1 MKTTYAIMITVMAKA
16 KVKNRGKIMNR
27 THTNGEF
34 RIHHVSQT
42 VTIIGWVAKR
52 RNFGSIVFMDIRD
65 RTGIVQ
71 CVFNEALSEKVKDV
85 RNEYVLEI
93 KGTVVERKDKNPKL
107 PTGEVEIIVEEV
119 TIINTAATTPIIV
132 ADETDA
138 LEDTRLRFRYLDLRR
153 PLMQKKL
160 MQRHAITKAMRNFL
174 DDEGFIEVETP
185 LLTKSTPEG
194 SREYLVPSRVHAGE
208 FYALAQSPQIF
219 KQMLMIAGFER
230 YYQVA
235 RCFRDEDLRADR
247 QLDFTQVDIEASF
260 LSEVE
265 FQTIMENMMV
275 NVFKN
280 VMGRDLP
287 VPFRRIPFEEAMNRY
302 GVDKP
307 DIRYGLHLN
316 DVTHLFSASEFK
328 VFSSVIETKG
338 SIKALVIPDYASV
351 TRKEIDALT
360 DLAKKYGA
368 KGLVVV
374 KRVNGVIEGPAA
386 KFLSESEKAALIG
399 QLSLAENDLVL
410 MVADAWEKACIAAGA
425 LRTYFR
431 DALKLVSEDQ
441 FEFAWVVDF
450 PLFEHDAEE
459 DRLIARHHPFTRPKE
474 EDAHLL
480 DSDPLSVKACA
491 YDLVLNGFEVAG
503 GSLRIY
509 DQQMQSKLFSLIG
522 FSEEQ
527 IEKRFG
533 FFVDAFKYGTPPH
546 GGIAFGLDRLAMI
559 LTNSESLRDVIAFP
573 KNASA
578 RCPLTDAPTPVEIK
592 QLEELHL
599 SVVK

>member
-1 MKTTYAIMITVMAKA
+1 
-16 KVKNRGKIMNR
+16 MNR

-34 RIHHVSQT
+34 RLSHIGKT
-42 VTIIGWVAKR
+42 VTVIGWVAKR
-52 RNFGSIVFMDIRD
+52 RNFGSIVFMDLRD

-71 CVFNEALSEKVKDV
+71 CVFNEELTEKVRDV
-85 RNEYVLEI
+85 RSEFILEVT
-93 KGTVVERKDKNPKL
+93 GVVVERKDKNPKL
-107 PTGEVEIIVEEV
+107 PTGDIEIIVSDV
-119 TIINTAATTPIIV
+119 TIINTSAATPIIV

-138 LEDTRLRFRYLDLRR
+138 LEDTRLRYRYLDLRR

-185 LLTKSTPEG
+185 MLTKSTPEG
-194 SREYLVPSRVHAGE
+194 SREYLVPSRVHTGE

-219 KQMLMIAGFER
+219 KQLLMVAGFER

-260 LSEVE
+260 LTEVE
-265 FQTIMENMMV
+265 FQTILETMMV
-275 NVFKN
+275 KVFKE
-280 VMGRDLP
+280 VMHRDLP
-287 VPFRRIPFEEAMNRY
+287 VPFRRIPFDEAMNRY

-307 DIRYGLHLN
+307 DIRFALELN
-316 DVTHLFSASEFK
+316 DVTSLFEASEFK
-328 VFSSVIETKG
+328 VFSSVIEQKG
-338 SIKALVIPDYASV
+338 SIKALVINDYATI

-374 KRVNGVIEGPAA
+374 KMVGKLIEGPAA
-386 KFLSESEKAALIG
+386 KFLSETEKAGLIERLG
-399 QLSLAENDLVL
+399 LTDNDLVL
-410 MVADAWEKACIAAGA
+410 MVADEWEKACVAAGA
-425 LRTYFR
+425 LRSYFR
-431 DALKLVSEDQ
+431 DALKLVSDDQ

-450 PLFEHDAEE
+450 PLFEYDGEE
-459 DRLIARHHPFTRPKE
+459 DRLIARHHPFTRPKA

-522 FSEEQ
+522 FSDEQ

-559 LTNSESLRDVIAFP
+559 LTHSESLRDVIAFP

-578 RCPLTDAPTPVEIK
+578 RCPLTDAPTPVEDK
-592 QLEELHL
+592 QLTELHL
-599 SVVK
+599 SIVK

>member
-1 MKTTYAIMITVMAKA
+1 
-16 KVKNRGKIMNR
+16 MNR

-34 RIHHVSQT
+34 RQKHIGHT
-42 VTIIGWVAKR
+42 VTVIGWVAKR
-52 RNFGSIVFMDIRD
+52 RNFGSIVFMDLRD

-71 CVFNEALSEKVKDV
+71 CVFNEELTDKVKDV
-85 RNEYVLEI
+85 RSEYILEVT
-93 KGTVVERKDKNPKL
+93 GVVMERKDKNPKL
-107 PTGEVEIIVEEV
+107 LTGDVEINVTEV
-119 TIINTAATTPIIV
+119 TIINTSAATPIIV

-185 LLTKSTPEG
+185 MLTKSTPEG

-265 FQTIMENMMV
+265 FQSILEAMMV
-275 NVFKN
+275 KVFKE
-280 VMGRDLP
+280 VMHRDLP
-287 VPFRRIPFEEAMNRY
+287 VPFRRISFDEAMNRY

-307 DIRYGLHLN
+307 DIRYGLELN
-316 DVTHLFSASEFK
+316 DVTSLFEASEFK
-328 VFSSVIETKG
+328 VFSTVIEQKG
-338 SIKALVIPDYASV
+338 SIKALVINEYASI

-360 DLAKKYGA
+360 DIAKKYGA
-368 KGLVVV
+368 KGLVVI
-374 KRVNGVIEGPAA
+374 KLANGAIEGPAA
-386 KFLSESEKAALIG
+386 KFLSESEKNALIG
-399 QLSLAENDLVL
+399 ELKLKENDLVL
-410 MVADAWEKACIAAGA
+410 MVADEWEKACVAAGA

-450 PLFEHDAEE
+450 PLFEYDREE
-459 DRLIARHHPFTRPKE
+459 DRLIARHHPFTRPKA

-480 DSDPLSVKACA
+480 DSDPISVKACA

-509 DQQMQSKLFSLIG
+509 DQKMQSKLFSLIG
-522 FSEEQ
+522 FSDEQ

-578 RCPLTDAPTPVEIK
+578 RCPLTDAPTPVENK

-599 SVVK
+599 TVVK

>member
-1 MKTTYAIMITVMAKA
+1 
-16 KVKNRGKIMNR
+16 MNR

-65 RTGIVQ
+65 RTGIIQ

-338 SIKALVIPDYASV
+338 SIKALVIPDYASI

-374 KRVNGVIEGPAA
+374 KLVNGVIEGPAA
-386 KFLSESEKAALIG
+386 KFLSESEKAALMG
-399 QLSLAENDLVL
+399 QLSLSENDLVL

-431 DALKLVSEDQ
+431 DTLKLVSEDQ

-578 RCPLTDAPTPVEIK
+578 RCPLTDAPTPVETK
-592 QLEELHL
+592 QLDELHL
-599 SVVK
+599 TVVK

>member
-1 MKTTYAIMITVMAKA
+1 
-16 KVKNRGKIMNR
+16 MNR

-34 RIHHVSQT
+34 RLNHIGKT
-42 VTIIGWVAKR
+42 VTVIGWVAKR
-52 RNFGSIVFMDIRD
+52 RNFGSIVFMDLRD

-71 CVFNEALSEKVKDV
+71 CVFNEELTEKVRDV
-85 RNEYVLEI
+85 RSEFILEVTGI
-93 KGTVVERKDKNPKL
+93 VVERKDKNLKL
-107 PTGEVEIIVEEV
+107 PTGDIEIIVSDV
-119 TIINTAATTPIIV
+119 TIINTSAATPIIV

-138 LEDTRLRFRYLDLRR
+138 LEDTRLRYRYLDLRR

-185 LLTKSTPEG
+185 MLTKSTPEG

-219 KQMLMIAGFER
+219 KQLLMVAGFER

-260 LSEVE
+260 LTEVE
-265 FQTIMENMMV
+265 FQTILESMMV
-275 NVFKN
+275 KVFKE
-280 VMGRDLP
+280 VMHRDLP
-287 VPFRRIPFEEAMNRY
+287 VPFRRIPFDEAMNRY

-307 DIRYGLHLN
+307 DIRFALELN
-316 DVTHLFSASEFK
+316 DVTSLFEASEFK
-328 VFSSVIETKG
+328 VFSSVIEQKG
-338 SIKALVIPDYASV
+338 SIKALVINDYALI

-374 KRVNGVIEGPAA
+374 KMVGGLIEGPAA
-386 KFLSESEKAALIG
+386 KFLSETEKAVLIER
-399 QLSLAENDLVL
+399 LSLKDNDLVL
-410 MVADAWEKACIAAGA
+410 MVADEWEKACVAAGA

-431 DALKLVSEDQ
+431 DALKLVSDDQ

-450 PLFEHDAEE
+450 PLFEYDREE
-459 DRLIARHHPFTRPKE
+459 DRLIARHHPFTRPKA

-480 DSDPLSVKACA
+480 ESDPLSVKACA

-522 FSEEQ
+522 FSDEQ

-559 LTNSESLRDVIAFP
+559 LTHSESLRDVIAFP

-578 RCPLTDAPTPVEIK
+578 RCPLTDAPTPVEDK
-592 QLEELHL
+592 QLTELHL
-599 SVVK
+599 TIVK

>member
-1 MKTTYAIMITVMAKA
+1 
-16 KVKNRGKIMNR
+16 MNR

-34 RIHHVSQT
+34 RLNHIGKT
-42 VTIIGWVAKR
+42 VTVLGWVAKR
-52 RNFGSIVFMDIRD
+52 RNFGSIVFMDLRD

-71 CVFNEALSEKVKDV
+71 CVFNEELTDKVKDV
-85 RNEYVLEI
+85 RSEYILEVV
-93 KGTVVERKDKNPKL
+93 GTVVERKDKNPKL
-107 PTGEVEIIVEEV
+107 LTGDIEITVSDV
-119 TIINTAATTPIIV
+119 TIINTSAATPIIV

-138 LEDTRLRFRYLDLRR
+138 LEDTRLRYRYLDLRR

-185 LLTKSTPEG
+185 MLTKSTPEG
-194 SREYLVPSRVHAGE
+194 SREYLVPSRVHTGE

-219 KQMLMIAGFER
+219 KQLLMIAGFER

-260 LSEVE
+260 LSEEE
-265 FQTIMENMMV
+265 FQTILETMMV
-275 NVFKN
+275 KVFKE
-280 VMGRDLP
+280 VMHRDLP
-287 VPFRRIPFEEAMNRY
+287 VPFRRIPFDEAMNRY

-307 DIRYGLHLN
+307 DIRFGLELN
-316 DVTHLFSASEFK
+316 DVTTLFKESEFK
-328 VFSSVIETKG
+328 VFSTVIEEKG
-338 SIKALVIPDYASV
+338 SIKALVINQYASI

-360 DLAKKYGA
+360 ELAKKYGA

-374 KRVNGVIEGPAA
+374 KLVNGLIEGPAA
-386 KFLSESEKAALIG
+386 KFLSESEKTDLIAF
-399 QLSLAENDLVL
+399 LELKENDLVL
-410 MVADAWEKACIAAGA
+410 MIADAWEKACVAAGA
-425 LRTYFR
+425 LRSYFR

-450 PLFEHDAEE
+450 PLFEYDSEE
-459 DRLIARHHPFTRPKE
+459 DRLIARHHPFTRPKA

-480 DSDPLSVKACA
+480 ESNPLAVKACA

-522 FSEEQ
+522 FSDEQ

-533 FFVDAFKYGTPPH
+533 FFVDAFNYGTPPH

-559 LTNSESLRDVIAFP
+559 MTHSDSLRDVIAFP

-578 RCPLTDAPTPVEIK
+578 RCPLTDAPTTVEEK

-599 SVVK
+599 TIVK

>member
-1 MKTTYAIMITVMAKA
+1 
-16 KVKNRGKIMNR
+16 MNR

-34 RIHHVSQT
+34 RLSHIGKT
-42 VTIIGWVAKR
+42 VTVVGWVAKR
-52 RNFGSIVFMDIRD
+52 RNFGSIVFMDLRD

-71 CVFNEALSEKVKDV
+71 CVFNEELTEKVKDV
-85 RNEYVLEI
+85 RSEFILEVT
-93 KGTVVERKDKNPKL
+93 GVVVERKDKNPKL
-107 PTGEVEIIVEEV
+107 ATGDIEIIVSDV
-119 TIINTAATTPIIV
+119 TIINTSAATPIIV

-138 LEDTRLRFRYLDLRR
+138 LEDTRLRYRYLDLRR

-185 LLTKSTPEG
+185 MLTKSTPEG
-194 SREYLVPSRVHAGE
+194 SREYLVPSRVHTGE

-219 KQMLMIAGFER
+219 KQLLMVAGFER

-260 LSEVE
+260 LTEVE
-265 FQTIMENMMV
+265 FQTILEAMMV
-275 NVFKN
+275 KVFKE
-280 VMGRDLP
+280 VMHRDLP
-287 VPFRRIPFEEAMNRY
+287 VPFRRIPFDEAMNRY

-307 DIRYGLHLN
+307 DIRFGLELS
-316 DVTHLFSASEFK
+316 DVTSLFETSEFK
-328 VFSSVIETKG
+328 VFSSVIEQNG
-338 SIKALVIPDYASV
+338 SIKALVINDYALI

-374 KRVNGVIEGPAA
+374 KMVEGLIEGPAA
-386 KFLSESEKAALIG
+386 KFLSETEKTGLIERLR
-399 QLSLAENDLVL
+399 LSDNDLVL
-410 MVADAWEKACIAAGA
+410 MVADEWEKACVAAGA

-431 DALKLVSEDQ
+431 DALKLVNEDQ

-450 PLFEHDAEE
+450 PLFEYDREE
-459 DRLIARHHPFTRPKE
+459 DRLIARHHPFTRPKA

-480 DSDPLSVKACA
+480 ESDPLSVKACA

-522 FSEEQ
+522 FSDEQ

-559 LTNSESLRDVIAFP
+559 LTHSESLRDVIAFP

-578 RCPLTDAPTPVEIK
+578 RCPLTDAPTPVEDK
-592 QLEELHL
+592 QLAELHL
-599 SVVK
+599 TIVK

>member
-1 MKTTYAIMITVMAKA
+1 
-16 KVKNRGKIMNR
+16 MNR

-34 RIHHVSQT
+34 RQKHIGNT
-42 VTIIGWVAKR
+42 VTVIGWVAKR
-52 RNFGSIVFMDIRD
+52 RNFGSIVFMDLRD

-71 CVFNEALSEKVKDV
+71 CVFNEELTDKVKDV
-85 RNEYVLEI
+85 RSEYILEVT
-93 KGTVVERKDKNPKL
+93 GVVMERKDKNPKL
-107 PTGEVEIIVEEV
+107 LTGDVEINVTDV
-119 TIINTAATTPIIV
+119 TIINTSAATPIIV
-132 ADETDA
+132 ADDTDA

-185 LLTKSTPEG
+185 MLTKSTPEG

-219 KQMLMIAGFER
+219 KQLLMVAGFER

-265 FQTIMENMMV
+265 FQSILEAMMV
-275 NVFKN
+275 KVFKE
-280 VMGRDLP
+280 VMHRDLP
-287 VPFRRIPFEEAMNRY
+287 TPFRRIPFEEAMNRY

-307 DIRYGLHLN
+307 DIRYGLELN
-316 DVTHLFSASEFK
+316 DVTSLFEASEFK
-328 VFSSVIETKG
+328 VFSAVIEQKG
-338 SIKALVIPDYASV
+338 TIKALVINEYASI

-374 KRVNGVIEGPAA
+374 KLVNGAIEGPAA
-386 KFLSESEKAALIG
+386 KFLSESEKNALIG
-399 QLSLAENDLVL
+399 ELKLKENDLVL
-410 MVADAWEKACIAAGA
+410 MVADEWEKACVAAGA

-450 PLFEHDAEE
+450 PLFEYDREE
-459 DRLIARHHPFTRPKE
+459 DRLIARHHPFTRPKA

-509 DQQMQSKLFSLIG
+509 DQKMQSKLFSLIG
-522 FSEEQ
+522 FSDEQ

-559 LTNSESLRDVIAFP
+559 LTHSESLRDVIAFP

-578 RCPLTDAPTPVEIK
+578 RCPLTDAPTPVENK

-599 SVVK
+599 TVVK

>member
-1 MKTTYAIMITVMAKA
+1 
-16 KVKNRGKIMNR
+16 MNR

-34 RIHHVSQT
+34 RLIHIGKT
-42 VTIIGWVAKR
+42 VTVIGWVAKR
-52 RNFGSIVFMDIRD
+52 RNFGSIVFMDMRD

-71 CVFNEALSEKVKDV
+71 CVFNEELTEKVKDV
-85 RNEYVLEI
+85 RSEYILEVT
-93 KGTVVERKDKNPKL
+93 GTVVERKDKNPKL
-107 PTGEVEIIVEEV
+107 PTGDIEIIVSDV
-119 TIINTAATTPIIV
+119 TIINTSAATPIIV

-138 LEDTRLRFRYLDLRR
+138 LEDTRLRYRYLDLRR

-185 LLTKSTPEG
+185 MLTKSTPEG
-194 SREYLVPSRVHAGE
+194 SREYLVPSRVHTGE

-219 KQMLMIAGFER
+219 KQLLMIAGFER

-265 FQTIMENMMV
+265 FQTILETMMV
-275 NVFKN
+275 KVFKE
-280 VMGRDLP
+280 VMHRDLP
-287 VPFRRIPFEEAMNRY
+287 VPFRRIPFDEAMNRY

-307 DIRYGLHLN
+307 DIRFTLELN
-316 DVTHLFSASEFK
+316 DVTSLFEASEFK
-328 VFSSVIETKG
+328 VFSSVIEQKG
-338 SIKALVIPDYASV
+338 SIKALVINEYASI

-374 KRVNGVIEGPAA
+374 KMVGGLIEGPAA
-386 KFLSESEKAALIG
+386 KFLSETEKAGLIER
-399 QLSLAENDLVL
+399 LSLKDNDLVL
-410 MVADAWEKACIAAGA
+410 MVADEWEKACVAAGV

-431 DALKLVSEDQ
+431 DALKLVSDDQ

-450 PLFEHDAEE
+450 PLFEYDSEE
-459 DRLIARHHPFTRPKE
+459 DRLIARHHPFTRPKA

-480 DSDPLSVKACA
+480 ESDPLSVKACA

-522 FSEEQ
+522 FSDEQ

-559 LTNSESLRDVIAFP
+559 LTHSESLRDVIAFP

-578 RCPLTDAPTPVEIK
+578 RCPLTDAPTPVEEK
-592 QLEELHL
+592 QLAELHL
-599 SVVK
+599 TIVK